1 MASKLSVYNGALR
14 ILGERKLASLSESR
28 ASRRRLDSVYDG
40 DTGVLW
46 CLQQGM
52 WNFAM
57 ETAEITYSPS
67 VTPAFGYSYAFD
79 KPTDW
84 VRTAR
89 LSDDEGF
96 CNLLFDYEDQVNYWF
111 ANPDTIYVKYVSKA
125 TTRGLDFSLW
135 TPNFTSFVEHHFAQ
149 SICMATTQ
157 SAEKSANLEAIVKR
171 KLLTARATDAMD
183 EAPKLKPAGSWS
195 RARRGGGGGT
205 MGDGGSSSNLI
216 G

>member
-14 ILGERKLASLSESR
+14 ILGEEKLASLSESR
-28 ASRRRLDSVYDG
+28 TARRRLDTVWDG

-46 CLQQGM
+46 CLQQGL

-57 ETAEITYSPS
+57 KSIELTYSPS

-79 KPTDW
+79 KQTDW

-89 LSDDEGF
+89 CSDNEQFIGR
-96 CNLLFDYEDQVNYWF
+96 FDYRDEADYWW
-111 ANPDTIYVKYVSKA
+111 ANCDTIYVKYVSKD
-125 TTRGLDFSLW
+125 TSYGLDLSLW

-157 SAEKSANLEAIVKR
+157 SEAKTTELEKAVKR
-171 KLLTARATDAMD
+171 KLNLARSVDAMD
-183 EAPKLKPAGSWS
+183 EASESLPPGSWS
-195 RARRGGGGGT
+195 QSRRGRGT
-205 MGDGGSSSNLI
+205 RGDGGSTSNLI